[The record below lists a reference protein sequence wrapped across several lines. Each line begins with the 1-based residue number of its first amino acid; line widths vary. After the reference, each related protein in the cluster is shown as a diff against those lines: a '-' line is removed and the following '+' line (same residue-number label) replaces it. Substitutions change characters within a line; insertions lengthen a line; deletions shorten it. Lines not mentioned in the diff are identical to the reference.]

1 MARSPKPAMNEVM
14 HQKLVDWARV
24 NQVSNDPY
32 VSRLTNA
39 LHTKTNLA
47 MWSELSPI
55 EHLPR
60 PTHAVK
66 GSKFLA
72 ALILLRN
79 TLIFVPVALT
89 WTAVGHATDAF
100 GQYVSQ
106 NLGSVVNFLE
116 FWQNGYGVLAPQWR
130 IASVANADFI
140 IILGVIGLIFAT
152 SYLGRKDKSLRLAM
166 ADKLDA
172 ERMELAIEL
181 SEFLFDKRTI
191 TTMTFNQNIS
201 TTVKDLLAASRALSE
216 VTKVM
221 AKSEKTAP
229 TNKQV
234 MAELKK
240 LSGLNKFRD

>member
-1 MARSPKPAMNEVM
+1 MARSPKPVLNELL
-14 HQKLVDWARV
+14 HQKLVDWARI

-32 VSRLTNA
+32 VSGLAIA
-39 LHTKTNLA
+39 LLSKKNLS
-47 MWSELSPI
+47 MWAELSPI
-55 EHLPR
+55 ELLPR
-60 PTHAVK
+60 PTHSVK
-66 GSKFLA
+66 GSRLLA
-72 ALILLRN
+72 TLVLLRN

-100 GQYVSQ
+100 GLYVSQ

-130 IASVANADFI
+130 IAGVANADFL
-140 IILGVIGLIFAT
+140 IILTVIGLIFAT
-152 SYLGRKDKSLRLAM
+152 SYLGRKDKRLRLAM
-166 ADKLDA
+166 AHKLDA

-181 SEFLFDKRTI
+181 SEFLFDKRAI
-191 TTMTFNQNIS
+191 TTVTFNQNIAS
-201 TTVKDLLAASRALSE
+201 TVKDLLAAGKALSE

-221 AKSEKTAP
+221 AKSEKISP

-240 LSGLNKFRD
+240 LSGLNKIRD

>member
-1 MARSPKPAMNEVM
+1 MNEVM
-14 HQKLVDWARV
+14 HQKLVDWART

-32 VSRLTNA
+32 VSGLANA
-39 LHTKTNLA
+39 LFSKTNLA
-47 MWSELSPI
+47 MWAELSPI

-60 PTHAVK
+60 PTHSVK
-66 GSKFLA
+66 GSKLLA
-72 ALILLRN
+72 TLVLLRN

-106 NLGSVVNFLE
+106 NLGTVVNFLE

-130 IASVANADFI
+130 IAGVANADFL
-140 IILGVIGLIFAT
+140 IILTVIGLIFAT
-152 SYLGRKDKSLRLAM
+152 SYLGRKDKRLRLAM
-166 ADKLDA
+166 AHKLDA

-181 SEFLFDKRTI
+181 SEFLFEKRTI
-191 TTMTFNQNIS
+191 TTVTFNQSIAS
-201 TTVKDLLAASRALSE
+201 TVKDLLAAGKALSE
-216 VTKVM
+216 VTKAM
-221 AKSEKTAP
+221 AKSEKVAP